1 MTRGFLDRPDCR
13 LYYEAEGSGPVL
25 IFAHGLG
32 GNYMSWWQQVPHFR
46 DRYTCVTFSHRGF
59 SPSSAPPGGPD
70 PHAYGGRSRGAGRSS
85 RCAGRAHRGA
95 VDGRLERARLC
106 VRKPGARARA
116 GARLD
121 RRLDGVAGLP
131 VPRPDRVARWRSES
145 EATSADLFAR
155 GIHPAGGER
164 MAREQPAL
172 NYLYR
177 AIDALS
183 AGLDKTAL
191 RRRLMAALRHP
202 VESLRTL
209 NIPTL
214 WLTGAEDLV
223 FPPFVADAL
232 STLMPNARVASVP
245 AAGHSVYFERA
256 AEFNRL
262 VDEFL
267 AANN

>member
-13 LYYEAEGSGPVL
+13 LYYETEGSGPVL
-25 IFAHGLG
+25 VFAHGLG

-46 DRYTCVTFSHRGF
+46 ERYTCVTFSHRGF
-59 SPSSAPPGGPD
+59 SPSSAPAGGPD
-70 PHAYGGRSRGAGRSS
+70 PQLYGDDLAALVDHLGTSDVRIVAQSMGGWSALDYAFANPARV
-85 RCAGRAHRGA
+85 RALVLASTGGSTA
-95 VDGRLERARLC
+95 WPAA
-106 VRKPGARARA
+106 PF
-116 GARLD
+116 
-121 RRLDGVAGLP
+121 P
-131 VPRPDRVARWRSES
+131 TPDRVARWRSES
-145 EATSADLFAR
+145 DKTSAALFAR

-183 AGLDKTAL
+183 GGLDKPAL
-191 RRRLMAALRHP
+191 RGRLMTALRHP
-202 VESLRTL
+202 VERLRTL

-223 FPPFVADAL
+223 FPPFVAESL
-232 STLMPNARVASVP
+232 STLMPNARVATVP

-256 AEFNRL
+256 DEFNRL
-262 VDEFL
+262 VNDFL
-267 AANN
+267 SAN

>member
-1 MTRGFLDRPDCR
+1 MAWPTLTFPEPD
-13 LYYEAEGSGPVL
+13 
-25 IFAHGLG
+25 
-32 GNYMSWWQQVPHFR
+32 
-46 DRYTCVTFSHRGF
+46 
-59 SPSSAPPGGPD
+59 
-70 PHAYGGRSRGAGRSS
+70 
-85 RCAGRAHRGA
+85 
-95 VDGRLERARLC
+95 
-106 VRKPGARARA
+106 K
-116 GARLD
+116 
-121 RRLDGVAGLP
+121 VAC
-131 VPRPDRVARWRSES
+131 WRSQS
-145 EATSADLFAR
+145 EKASADLFAR

-191 RRRLMAALRHP
+191 RGRLMTSLRHP
-202 VESLRTL
+202 TEKLRTL

-232 STLMPNARVASVP
+232 APLMPNARVASVP

-256 AEFNRL
+256 ADFNRL

-267 AANN
+267 ATNN